1 MNNILEDYKTLAD
14 AIENI
19 EDFRIYDFIYYLGI
33 NSVNKD
39 LSKEEIEKLINIC
52 KESSDDFIDTFKLAR
67 TLTSIVYKDRYMT
80 LEQLERVPSES
91 IKHFYL
97 EEQIY
102 EMRYYFESDEE
113 IVTPLNE
120 IMKGVSY
127 TIARVVHNGYCVEL
141 HYCSDTG
148 ATIEYGTKTS
158 HDSWE
163 NEIEE
168 INWFNKDLTDDYI
181 LNRLNCLYDEQ
192 FSDKR
197 ISDDKAKELNLI
209 DHILSKHKVDDI
221 ELYINDNGDLLAF
234 DDSNYW
240 KNKEFYD
247 FMFNEL
253 FVYNHEGKVELI
265 LEEDYKT
272 LEKFRDNYSDK
283 TIEKDDI
290 ELERNL

>member
-1 MNNILEDYKTLAD
+1 MNNILDIYENLAD
-14 AIENI
+14 SIEEI
-19 EDFRIYDFIYYLGI
+19 DDFRIYDFIYYLGI
-33 NSVNKD
+33 TSVDKD
-39 LSKEEIEKLINIC
+39 IPKEEIERLINVC
-52 KESSDDFIDTFKLAR
+52 KESSDNFIDTFKLAR
-67 TLTSIVYKDRYMT
+67 ALTSIVYKERYMT
-80 LEQLERVPSES
+80 LEELERVPSES
-91 IKHFYL
+91 IKHFYS
-97 EEQIY
+97 EEKMY
-102 EMRYYFESDEE
+102 EMRYYFESYEE
-113 IVTPLNE
+113 ILTHPKD
-120 IMKGVSY
+120 IIKGVSY

-158 HDSWE
+158 HDMWE
-163 NEIEE
+163 NEIEDVE
-168 INWFNKDLTDDYI
+168 WFNKDLSDDYI
-181 LNRLNCLYDEQ
+181 LNRLNCLYDEE
-192 FSDKR
+192 FSDKK
-197 ISDDKAKELNLI
+197 ITDEKAKELNLI

-221 ELYINDNGDLLAF
+221 VLYSNENSDLVAF

-253 FVYNHEGKVELI
+253 FVYNQDGKVELI
-265 LEEDYKT
+265 SEEDYKT